1 MKARLSAAAMYAGG
15 LLGPFGGGAVAAML
29 PEVAAGLHTTR
40 TGATTSLTA
49 YLAPFAAMQ
58 LISGTYGERW
68 GRRRTVRIAYLV
80 YAAASVGCALSPGLG
95 VFLGFRALQGTA
107 NAFTS
112 PLLLAGLSDLVPRE
126 RLTRAVGL
134 YASMQAAGQSFAP
147 LGGGLAA
154 QVNWRFA
161 FVGITAAALILA
173 LVPPPGT
180 PRSAAPPRWR
190 TLVNRR
196 VGLTG
201 AAAFAGFAGSAA
213 LSFLVALYA
222 ADAFGLEPA
231 PRGLLLA
238 GFGLAGLALGTTSGR
253 LVDRFG
259 ARACLAV
266 GAAACAG
273 LVGTVGLITS
283 VPWLATQ
290 WALAG
295 AAASLLTVATNSF
308 AFTAAPGNRGG
319 SVSTMMA
326 FRFGGTALAPVLWLP
341 VYHADMALGFAA
353 AASLTVLVVL
363 PAAALWP
370 GPAPGLADPPP
381 AAAGPN
387 SGELIGGRG

>member
-58 LISGTYGERW
+58 LVSGTYGERW

-80 YAAASVGCALSPGLG
+80 YAAASVGCALSPGLA
-95 VFLGFRALQGTA
+95 VFDSFRALQGTA

-112 PLLLAGLSDLVPRE
+112 PLLLAGLSDLVPRQ
-126 RLTRAVGL
+126 RLTRAVGR

-154 QVNWRFA
+154 QVNWRLAFA
-161 FVGITAAALILA
+161 GITAAALVLA

-180 PRSAAPPRWR
+180 PRSASPPRWR
-190 TLVNRR
+190 TLLTRR

-201 AAAFAGFAGSAA
+201 AAAFAGFTGSAA
-213 LSFLVALYA
+213 LPFLVALYA
-222 ADAFGLEPA
+222 ADAFGLGPA

-253 LVDRFG
+253 AVDRFG
-259 ARACLAV
+259 ARRCLAV

-273 LVGTVGLITS
+273 LVGTVGLVGS
-283 VPWLATQ
+283 VAWLAAQ

-295 AAASLLTVATNSF
+295 AAASLLTVATNTF

-341 VYHADMALGFAA
+341 IYHADMALGFAA
-353 AASLTVLVVL
+353 AATLTVVVVL
-363 PAAALWP
+363 PVAALWP
-370 GPAPGLADPPP
+370 GPAPATADAPSS
-381 AAAGPN
+381 AN
-387 SGELIGGRG
+387 SDELIGGRG